1 MQASVK
7 TEDNTGG
14 GEQGPVLGGDNEG
27 AGSKGG
33 FPWSDDFDFNMD

>member
-1 MQASVK
+1 MQASVE

-14 GEQGPVLGGDNEG
+14 GEQGPGQGSDNAD